1 MTEDLFQVSFSESCC
16 SLHGFSALVPRYQRV
31 EISALNEEG
40 ETVQWSPR
48 GWSARIA
55 QHEFDHLQGKMFID
69 GASLETLSF
78 DYWKTVNNRQG
89 DFRLSFNGIKP
100 GVNKFF
106 AGFFKQ
112 K

>member
-1 MTEDLFQVSFSESCC
+1 M
-16 SLHGFSALVPRYQRV
+16 HGFSALVPRYQKV
-31 EISALNEEG
+31 EISGLNVEG
-40 ETVQWSPR
+40 ESVQWRPR

-78 DYWKTVNNRQG
+78 DYWKNVNNRQG
-89 DFRLSFNGIKP
+89 NFRLSFSGIKP
-100 GVNKFF
+100 GVNKFL

>member
-1 MTEDLFQVSFSESCC
+1 MSYSETCS

-31 EISALNEEG
+31 EISALDEKG
-40 ETVQWSPR
+40 ETVHWSPR

-69 GASLETLSF
+69 RASLDTLSF
-78 DYWKTVNNRQG
+78 DYWKIVNNRQG
-89 DFRLSFNGIKP
+89 DFRLSFDGIKP